1 MISLNPLAIPMPS
14 LPRRGDETEEA
25 APVLS
30 IRALP
35 GENADSDSGTS
46 AAGNSLAGN
55 ELAAKNR
62 IKQLKKQ
69 IEQLQQKL
77 RRANARLAALKKAR
91 YRTEEARNAAIQPA
105 RAEVMALNSALSGV
119 DIALFMAQKL
129 LAGMVN
135 ATV

>member
-1 MISLNPLAIPMPS
+1 MISLNPLAMPMSS
-14 LPRRGDETEEA
+14 LTSRSDDTEDA

-30 IRALP
+30 IRALL
-35 GENADSDSGTS
+35 GEDTDSDFNTAS
-46 AAGNSLAGN
+46 AGDSLAGN

-62 IKQLKKQ
+62 IRQLKKQ

-91 YRTEEARNAAIQPA
+91 YRSEEARNAAIQPA
-105 RAEVMALNSALSGV
+105 RAEVMALNSALSSV
-119 DIALFMAQKL
+119 NIALFMAQKL

-135 ATV
+135 TTV